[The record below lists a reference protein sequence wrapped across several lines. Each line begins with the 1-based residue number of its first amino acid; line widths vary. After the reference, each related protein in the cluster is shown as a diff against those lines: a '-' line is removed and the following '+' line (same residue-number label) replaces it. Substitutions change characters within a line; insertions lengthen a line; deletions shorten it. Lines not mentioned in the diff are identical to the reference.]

1 MAAIRSRTRLL
12 RVLAVVAAVAV
23 LAAAA
28 FVTLARTSRS
38 QHFVAY
44 FTAAVGIYAGSDV
57 RVLGVAVGT
66 VDSVTPQGEQVR
78 VEMSVDRDV
87 PLPADAGA
95 LVVTPSLVSDR
106 YVQLAPVF
114 TDGPRLADGAVIP
127 VERTAVPVELDE
139 LFTSLDKLT
148 VALGPDGANAD
159 GALDELLNS
168 TATTLDGNGK
178 RLGDLVRELG
188 KAAHTLTGSQ
198 DDLFA
203 TVDNLQKFTTMLAA
217 NDQQLRTFDQLLA
230 TVSEFLAGERQDFA
244 AALAEL
250 STALGT
256 VQRFVQ
262 DNRARIKSNV
272 DKLAGTT
279 RLLVEQRASLEEALA
294 RAPQALTDLLGSY
307 DPAQGSIDVRANLNE
322 FSLVPPPPLPPAGG
336 VR

>member
-12 RVLAVVAAVAV
+12 RVLAIIAVVAVV
-23 LAAAA
+23 VTAAA
-28 FVTLARTSRS
+28 VTFARANRSR
-38 QHFVAY
+38 HLVAN
-44 FTAAVGIYAGSDV
+44 FAAAVGIYPGSDV
-57 RVLGVAVGT
+57 RVLGVAVGS
-66 VDSVTPQGEQVR
+66 VDSVVPQGEQVR
-78 VEMSVDRDV
+78 VEMSVDDDV
-87 PLPADAGA
+87 PLPADATA

-106 YVQLAPVF
+106 YVQLAPVY

-127 VERTAVPVELDE
+127 VDRTAVPVELDE
-139 LFTSLDKLT
+139 LFSSLDRLT
-148 VALGPDGANAD
+148 VALGPDGANSD
-159 GALDELLNS
+159 GALNELLDS

-188 KAAHTLTGSQ
+188 KAAHTLSGSQ
-198 DDLFA
+198 QDLFT
-203 TVDNLQKFTTMLAA
+203 TVDSLQKFTTMLAA
-217 NDQQLRTFDQLLA
+217 NDAQLRSFDEQLA
-230 TVSEFLAGERQDFA
+230 TVSQFLAGERQDFA

-279 RLLVEQRASLEEALA
+279 RLLVEQRASLEEALD
-294 RAPQALTDLLGSY
+294 RAPKVLTDLLGAY
-307 DPAQGSIDVRANLNE
+307 DTAHGRIDVRANLNE
-322 FSLVPPPPLPPAGG
+322 FSLVPPPPLPSAGG